1 MVIRLRKAHFM
12 SVMWEHGE
20 VIGCTTRILK
30 EGLWN
35 QGIHRYTYIMVDT
48 EFDVRWMTDE
58 ESWEYVKEK
67 DMRLM
72 MEEYAKFD
80 NKKNMNKYMKY
91 KVMAVIAVLCL
102 MAVGCKQKPKEE
114 LLEIEGVE
122 QFELHH
128 EWTED
133 NLEAFWE

>member
-80 NKKNMNKYMKY
+80 NKKKYEQIY
-91 KVMAVIAVLCL
+91 
-102 MAVGCKQKPKEE
+102 
-114 LLEIEGVE
+114 EIQGNGSNRGSMPDGSGLQTETQGGVAG
-122 QFELHH
+122 
-128 EWTED
+128 D
-133 NLEAFWE
+133 